1 MRSGNDISNPDSTPA
16 PTDVGSGEV
25 GAVGGGSQE
34 QLTDSIEMEQPSS
47 KRERESETDDRW
59 FTPNKTARASQ
70 SRSPPPASLDLTNHY
85 HFLMASSRQ
94 INKNM

>member
-1 MRSGNDISNPDSTPA
+1 M
-16 PTDVGSGEV
+16 GSGEV

-47 KRERESETDDRW
+47 KRERESETDDGW

-70 SRSPPPASLDLTNHY
+70 SGVPPPPSLDNHY
-85 HFLMASSRQ
+85 EILMASTRVL
-94 INKNM
+94 NKNM